1 MFSLQEKAAFVIGA
15 TTGLGLA
22 VAKSFVASGARVVI
36 GGRRDGDAIAADIG
50 ASFVAIDVTDESSVA
65 AAFDAVAQ
73 RLGKLDILVNNAGV
87 YPSSMLA
94 DMNVEMQQ
102 RNLDVNVNG
111 VLWGLKYAARHM
123 NDGGSIINT
132 ASIGAHFGMPGV
144 GAYSAAK
151 AAVCSLSQT
160 AALEF
165 APRGIRVN
173 CISPSTV
180 LGTEMNQDLAEE
192 EQVII
197 NTLTP
202 LGRISEM
209 SDYVGIYTLLAGDAG
224 RFINGQDIRVDG
236 GLGIGV
242 PPALTDKLLV

>member
-1 MFSLQEKAAFVIGA
+1 MISLQGKNAFVIGA

-22 VAKSFVASGARVVI
+22 VAKSYVEAGAQVVI
-36 GGRRDGDAIAADIG
+36 GGRRHGDVIAAEIG
-50 ASFVAIDVTDESSVA
+50 ASFVAVDVTDESSVA
-65 AAFDAVAQ
+65 VAFDSVAQ

-87 YPSSMLA
+87 YPSSMLENMTA
-94 DMNVEMQQ
+94 EMQQ
-102 RNLDVNVNG
+102 RNLNVNVNG
-111 VLWGLKYAARHM
+111 VIWSLKYATRHM

-132 ASIGAHFGMPGV
+132 ASIGAHYSMPGV

-165 APRGIRVN
+165 AARGIRVN

-180 LGTEMNQDLAEE
+180 LGTEMNEELAEE
-192 EQVII
+192 EQLII

-209 SDYVGIYTLLAGDAG
+209 SDYLGVYILLASDAG

-242 PPALTDKLLV
+242 PPALIDKLLG